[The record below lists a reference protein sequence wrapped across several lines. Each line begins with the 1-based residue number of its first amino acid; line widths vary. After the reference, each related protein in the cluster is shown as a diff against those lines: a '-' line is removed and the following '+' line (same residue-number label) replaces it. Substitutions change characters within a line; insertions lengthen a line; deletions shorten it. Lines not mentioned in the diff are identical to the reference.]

1 METIVEA
8 IILAD
13 RLGDELA
20 PLDEFDCPA
29 LLPIAGK
36 SVVEHCLEDLWE
48 AGIRDAT
55 VAFPATHPH
64 FRQRIGD
71 GSRFGMRLRYLAT
84 PGEAWPAEVIARAR
98 PTTSQVLLVRGDI
111 IRGRAARLIR
121 DAATRCL
128 SGSLHAIRGRRHA
141 GMVVCEVADRT
152 VSSLDWSLLSVAELP
167 LAMQGLGIDDAGVN
181 LLDSP
186 AAWHR
191 AGLLA
196 LAGRFRGLLPSGR
209 AGEDPGLLTGPR
221 SSVARSVAVEGIAR
235 VGRHAS
241 VRDGVRLSGY
251 VDIGDDCVVDS
262 GAEIS
267 DSIVLPGTYV
277 GRGTRLN
284 NAIVSGR
291 WLLRPDLGTCE
302 RLDDPLLL
310 DQLPGWSR
318 DRKAF
323 AAA

>member
-1 METIVEA
+1 MDAV
-8 IILAD
+8 ILAD
-13 RLGDELA
+13 RIGDELA
-20 PLDEFDCPA
+20 PLDEIDCPA

-36 SVVEHCLEDLWE
+36 AVVEHCLEDLWE
-48 AGIRDAT
+48 AGVREAT
-55 VAFPATHPH
+55 IAFPENHPQLPRH
-64 FRQRIGD
+64 IGD
-71 GSRFGMRLRYLAT
+71 GSRFGMRLRYLPT
-84 PGEAWPAEVIARAR
+84 HGEAWPAEVIARVR
-98 PTTSQVLLVRGDI
+98 PAAGRLLLARGDI
-111 IRGRAARLIR
+111 LRGRVARLLC
-121 DAATRCL
+121 DAAKRVP
-128 SGSLHAIRGRRHA
+128 SGSVHAIYGRRHA
-141 GMVVCEVADRT
+141 GIAVCDSADRA
-152 VSSLDWSLLSVAELP
+152 VSALDWSLLRDAELP
-167 LAMQGLGIDDAGVN
+167 IATPGLGVDHAGIN

-186 AAWHR
+186 TACHR

-196 LAGRFRGLLPSGR
+196 LAGRFRALLPAGR
-209 AGEDPGLLTGPR
+209 AGEDPSLLVGPR
-221 SSVARSVAVEGIAR
+221 SSIARSASVAGVAR

-241 VRDGVRLSGY
+241 VRDGVALSGY
-251 VDIGDDCVVDS
+251 VDIGDDCVIDS

-277 GRGTRLN
+277 GRGTRLS

-318 DRKAF
+318 SRRAH

>member
-1 METIVEA
+1 MDAV
-8 IILAD
+8 ILAD

-36 SVVEHCLEDLWE
+36 AVVEHCLEDLLE
-48 AGIRDAT
+48 AGVREAT
-55 VAFPATHPH
+55 IAYPENHP
-64 FRQRIGD
+64 RLPQRVGD
-71 GSRFGMRLRYLAT
+71 GSRFGMRLRYLPT
-84 PGEAWPAEVIARAR
+84 HGEAWPVEVIARVR
-98 PTTSQVLLVRGDI
+98 PAAGRMLLARGDVL
-111 IRGRAARLIR
+111 RGRVARLLR
-121 DAATRCL
+121 DAAERVP
-128 SGSLHAIRGRRHA
+128 SGSVHAMCGRRHA
-141 GMVVCEVADRT
+141 GITVCDTADRAI
-152 VSSLDWSLLSVAELP
+152 SSLDWSRLRDTQLSIATP
-167 LAMQGLGIDDAGVN
+167 GLGIDHAGVN

-196 LAGRFRGLLPSGR
+196 LAGRFRGLLPAGR
-209 AGEDPGLLTGPR
+209 AGEDPGLLTAPR
-221 SSVARSVAVEGIAR
+221 SSVARSASVEGIAR

-241 VRDGVRLSGY
+241 VRDGVTLCGY
-251 VDIGDDCVVDS
+251 VDIGDDCVIDS

-277 GRGTRLN
+277 GRGTRLS
-284 NAIVSGR
+284 NAIVFGR

-310 DQLPGWSR
+310 DQLPGWPR
-318 DRKAF
+318 DRKDRAV
-323 AAA
+323 A